1 VPLLLASPAEAQ
13 LLGIER
19 VLPQPKTDYTA
30 AVVVS
35 DNGVQAEGRV
45 FRAPNKERREFTI
58 EGESRIVIVRLDT
71 KRVWS
76 LVPEEKIFIE
86 TSYDEALGRAPS
98 RAGATPVAKAKVAL
112 TPLGH
117 EPVNGVAA
125 LKERVAGEDEEG
137 RPIAAIVWISPQ
149 GIVLRVDTELR
160 DDQGA
165 RHQVRMELHDLK
177 PGPQDSKLFEIPP
190 DYRPAGQTRTGAL
203 APREAGPPRLA
214 RN

>member
-1 VPLLLASPAEAQ
+1 MSASPAEAQ

-86 TSYDEALGRAPS
+86 TSFDEALGRSAARAAP
-98 RAGATPVAKAKVAL
+98 AAKAKVAL

-137 RPIAAIVWISPQ
+137 RPIAAIVWVSPQ
-149 GIVLRVDTELR
+149 GIVLRVDTELL
-160 DDQGA
+160 DDQG
-165 RHQVRMELHDLK
+165 RKHQVRMELHDLK

-203 APREAGPPRLA
+203 APREARPLRLA
-214 RN
+214 RD